1 MPYQQQFQ
9 GQMMPYQQAYRPTYN
24 PYMQEAQQSS
34 SLIRVTGIEG
44 AKAYQMNPNS
54 TTALFDSNED
64 FMYIKSTDGAG
75 FPTIRTFSFTEVF
88 DSNTKPKID
97 GYVSKE
103 EFETF
108 KQEVTDYVQQFI
120 QQQTSTKQAKQTIST
135 NGISEGLG
143 KSRGFSQ
150 TDVSE

>member
-1 MPYQQQFQ
+1 MIPYQQPFQQQFQ
-9 GQMMPYQQAYRPTYN
+9 NQMMYGQSPYRPAYN
-24 PYMQEAQQSS
+24 NYPQDNI

-54 TTALFDSNED
+54 TVALFDSNDD

-88 DSNTKPKID
+88 ENANKPQIE

-103 EFETF
+103 EFESF
-108 KQEVTDYVQQFI
+108 KQEVTDYVEQFI
-120 QQQTSTKQAKQTIST
+120 QQQTNAKSKPTKPIIPD
-135 NGISEGLG
+135 N
-143 KSRGFSQ
+143 
-150 TDVSE
+150 DVC